1 MFMGYL
7 KKLLLILILPAFFVK
22 AQIYTPKDTDI
33 CVQKFRLVI
42 DKNLTEKPIGDVI
55 VAIGKSFIG
64 SKYEAHTL
72 EVAQPEK
79 LVINLRGFDCTTYVE
94 SCLALARA
102 AKMKHPTFK
111 EYTEQLQYIRY
122 RDGKI
127 NGYPSRLHYFTDWIY
142 GGQKKGII
150 KDITKSL
157 GGIPYEKKIDFMS
170 THRSAY
176 KQLKNDQFYKKIAEI
191 EKELN
196 KRKLYYIP
204 KESVSKIENK
214 LEDGDIIATTTNIPG
229 LDVSHVA
236 IVIKIDNG
244 ETRLLEA
251 PDVGLRIKLTNI
263 SLSEYLMRNKKQ
275 TGIIVARPSEPKG
288 EN

>member
-1 MFMGYL
+1 MFKSYL
-7 KKLLLILILPAFFVK
+7 KKLLLVLILPTVFTK

-33 CVQKFRLVI
+33 CIQKFHLII
-42 DKNLTEKPIGDVI
+42 DKNLTKKPIGDVM
-55 VAIGKSFIG
+55 VAIGRSFIG

-79 LVINLRGFDCTTYVE
+79 LVVNLRGFDCTTYVE
-94 SCLALARA
+94 SCLALART

-111 EYTEQLQYIRY
+111 EYMEQLQYIRY

-142 GGQKKGII
+142 DGQKKGIV

-157 GGIPYEKKIDFMS
+157 GGIPYKKEINFMT
-170 THRSAY
+170 THRDAY

-191 EKELN
+191 EKEIS
-196 KRKLYYIP
+196 KIKLYYIP
-204 KESVSKIENK
+204 KDSVSKIAKRLRN
-214 LEDGDIIATTTNIPG
+214 GDIIATTTNIPG

-236 IVIKIDNG
+236 MIIKMENG
-244 ETRLLEA
+244 ETRILEA
-251 PDVGLRIKLTNI
+251 PDVGLRIKLTNN
-263 SLSEYLMRNKKQ
+263 SLSGYLMHNKKQ
-275 TGIIVARPSEPKG
+275 TGIIVARPLEPKV
-288 EN
+288 ED